1 MNKKGVALLLVKPQL
16 HPEINPVAKFAKS
29 IEAEKL
35 QKRQPIRTLMKW
47 LSERAFGLLTHLE
60 IIGADNFPDQGP
72 LIVVGNHFSFVD
84 PAALICASPASINF
98 LGGAINPHAPRIVT
112 WIPRLWG
119 FLPVYRGTGSKFG
132 LQEAEKVINKG
143 GILAIF
149 PEAGNWAN
157 VLRPPR
163 PGAAYLAAMTG
174 AQILP
179 VGLDGMEDVFP
190 TLRKFRRA
198 KVTVNVGKPFGP
210 FDVTGKG
217 RERREQINAIG
228 DEIMSQIAA
237 LIPPERHGHYSD
249 DPAVREAA
257 KGTEAY
263 PWQNKREGEVEGEV
277 M

>member
-1 MNKKGVALLLVKPQL
+1 MP
-16 HPEINPVAKFAKS
+16 KFAKS

-35 QKRQPIRTLMKW
+35 QKRQPIRQFMKA
-47 LSERAFGLLTHLE
+47 LAKGAFYLLTDLE
-60 IIGADNFPDQGP
+60 IIGAENFPRTGP
-72 LIVVGNHFSFVD
+72 MIVVGNHFSFVD
-84 PAALICASPASINF
+84 PAAFVRVSPVPIDF
-98 LGGAINPHAPRIVT
+98 LGGAINPHAPKIIT

-132 LQEAEKVINKG
+132 LQEAEKVLNRR

-163 PGAAYLAAMTG
+163 PGAAFLAAQTG
-174 AQILP
+174 AQVLP
-179 VGLDGMEDVFP
+179 VGLDGMEEVFP
-190 TLRKFRRA
+190 TLGKLRRA
-198 KVTVNVGKPFGP
+198 KVTVRVGKPFGP
-210 FDVTGKG
+210 FKVSGKG
-217 RERREQINAIG
+217 RERRKQINAIG
-228 DEIMSQIAA
+228 DEIMYKIAE
-237 LIPPERHGHYSD
+237 LIPPEKRGHYSD

-257 KGTEAY
+257 QGTEKY